1 MEFSPV
7 QMESWARAPYFDYYK
22 SRIKCRYTLNVNIDI
37 TNLLKERNARK
48 LRFYTTLL
56 YVSAKAV
63 NENPQFRM
71 AYNHDGQLGYWDELC
86 PSYTIFHADDQ
97 TFSDIWSPWSEAF
110 PVFYQQVE
118 EDLRLYQNVKGIK
131 AKPKQPPNTFPV
143 SAAPWLSFTG
153 YNIDTYED
161 SRMLAPIL
169 TYGKYF
175 RQGERV
181 QIPAALYADHAV
193 ADGYHSSQLLERIQQ
208 LAANPGQWIEGE
220 EK

>member
-7 QMESWARAPYFDYYK
+7 QMESWSRAPYFDYYK
-22 SRIKCRYTLNVNIDI
+22 NRIKCRYTLNANIDI

-56 YVSAKAV
+56 YVSTRAV

-71 AYNHDGQLGYWDELC
+71 AYDSDGQLGYWDELC
-86 PSYTIFHADDQ
+86 PSYTIFHSDDQ
-97 TFSDIWSPWSEAF
+97 TFSDIWSPWNKNFS
-110 PVFYQQVE
+110 VFYEQVE
-118 EDLRLYQNVKGIK
+118 EDLSLYQNVKGIK
-131 AKPKQPPNTFPV
+131 GKPGQPANTYPV

-161 SRMLAPIL
+161 SRMLVPIL

-175 RQGERV
+175 HQGETV
-181 QIPAALYADHAV
+181 QIPVALYADHAV
-193 ADGYHSSQLLERIQQ
+193 ADGYHSSRLLECIQQ
-208 LAANPGQWIEGE
+208 LVANPCEWIE
-220 EK
+220 